1 MELNYTN
8 ANVCAE
14 NEQRN
19 PNVVETTDELKKA
32 DTKVIDAATPNHRSA
47 QKDWRLPRMSVLI
60 RGAKMPERCTECP
73 LFAYNEK
80 IRWMDGG
87 RYTEGAY
94 CCIMTGRLI
103 NNIRREERCPLV
115 EIPPHGR
122 LIDADKLKPYRLN
135 EHYRHRRVYDAE
147 EVENAPTIIP
157 ADEAEQCGGNT
168 E

>member
-8 ANVCAE
+8 ANVCAV

-19 PNVVETTDELKKA
+19 QNVVETKDELKKA

-60 RGAKMPERCTECP
+60 QGMEMPERCTECP

-94 CCIMTGRLI
+94 CCIMTGQLI
-103 NNIRREERCPLV
+103 DNTQREEHCQLV

-122 LIDADKLKPYRLN
+122 LIDADELAGCLATLLQFPSNLVNGQWIVNTIR
-135 EHYRHRRVYDAE
+135 EQ
-147 EVENAPTIIP
+147 PTIIP
-157 ADEAEQCGGNT
+157 GDKEE
-168 E
+168 